1 MKRTLVSSL
10 LALVASTAASAEC
23 AYEAPRELALDLA
36 GINRVELDLG
46 ASELKLRA
54 GEGPSRITGKAC
66 SSHEDRL
73 EDIRIEQ
80 ERRGDTLR
88 IRAVSNARFIG
99 VFFKPTYAHLKLQAE
114 LPAGVAIAFEVG
126 SGELAVEGMQ
136 RVDVE
141 LGSGEAEISG
151 AQQVS
156 LDVGSGEAHIRRV
169 AGEVRVEVGSGDIE
183 LEQIGRLTVESVGS
197 GDLMAEGIGGDV
209 SIEDIGSG
217 EVVLRDVEGSVVVEH
232 VGSGELQ
239 ARAVKGAL
247 RVEHVGSGNLIHQDI
262 QGEVELPERD

>member
-1 MKRTLVSSL
+1 MKRSLPLSL
-10 LALVASTAASAEC
+10 LALLASTAARADC
-23 AYEAPRELALDLA
+23 AYEAPRDLALDLA
-36 GINRVELDLG
+36 GINRVEFELG

-54 GEGPSRITGKAC
+54 TDGPSHVSGKAC

-73 EDIRIEQ
+73 EDIRLEQ
-80 ERRGDTLR
+80 ERSGDTLR
-88 IRAVSNARFIG
+88 IRAVSKARFIG
-99 VFFKPTYAHLKLQAE
+99 VFFKPTYAHLRLEAG
-114 LPAGVAIAFEVG
+114 LPSGVAVAFEVG
-126 SGELAVEGMQ
+126 SGELAVEGMH

-141 LGSGEAEISG
+141 LGSGEVQISA
-151 AQQVS
+151 AQQVGV
-156 LDVGSGEAHIRRV
+156 DVGSGEARIRRV

-183 LEQIGRLTVESVGS
+183 IEDIGKLTVENVGS
-197 GDLMAEGIGGDV
+197 GDLMAEGIRGDA

-217 EVVLRDVEGSVVVEH
+217 EVVLRDVGGSVVVEH

-247 RVEHVGSGNLIHQDI
+247 RVEHVGSGNLIHQDV